1 MVILFRKAPVF
12 LNGFQLSLVL
22 LCEILGFIHNVGFS
36 ELTLNPPEGIVAGET
51 PSLHLN
57 TWAVKSSV
65 QALLIRPLTHNRTG
79 YIRTEHQ
86 DETMIRFLPLC
97 ALQVRPTRRTSSNG
111 RPSSCE
117 YRLGPFWQDVSMETN
132 MIHCPSSFLLIWF
145 SLGIIYPEI
154 LDAHRTQTDFI
165 QPVKLSTCFQVQCV
179 TLTSRCHCWFRQQ
192 LKVEADLF
200 TFGFYRINQHKA
212 VLDCEIMGFSY
223 HEVVICVFLLFLT
236 SFSIPQKNEI
246 HSFLLNVLF

>member
-1 MVILFRKAPVF
+1 MLVFQSWPWTHLKA
-12 LNGFQLSLVL
+12 
-22 LCEILGFIHNVGFS
+22 
-36 ELTLNPPEGIVAGET
+36 
-51 PSLHLN
+51 
-57 TWAVKSSV
+57 SS
-65 QALLIRPLTHNRTG
+65 
-79 YIRTEHQ
+79 
-86 DETMIRFLPLC
+86 
-97 ALQVRPTRRTSSNG
+97 QVRLRLYIWTPERLKAQFKPSWSDLWPITEQVTSEQNIRMRRWSDFSLCVLSRSG
-111 RPSSCE
+111 QRGE
-117 YRLGPFWQDVSMETN
+117 LLRMGGPHHVSTGWGLFTHIWQDVSMETN

-165 QPVKLSTCFQVQCV
+165 QPVKLFTCFQVQCV

-200 TFGFYRINQHKA
+200 TFEFYRINQHKA

-236 SFSIPQKNEI
+236 SFSIPQKKEI